1 MAASV
6 PAFEPYT
13 EAFAADPYPVYAA
26 LRETTPVFRSEAL
39 GMVLVT
45 RYRDVRRLLTDRR
58 FGRTSVPRADGRPPP
73 GPLPGELPHW
83 DRWVRVNLLETE
95 GETHARLRLL
105 LGGALAPARIQ
116 ALAGSIE
123 AIATA
128 LVQRLEPGS
137 EVDFVSEIAEPLPVS
152 VIAELFG
159 WPPDEIGTL
168 RPWAADIVRLYE
180 KDATAEDR
188 RRADEAARAFGER
201 LIALIEE
208 RRRRPRDDLVSAL
221 AARLDAADGLSM
233 DELVANSILVLNAGH
248 EATVNAA
255 GNGLLALLRHPDAR
269 RALLAA
275 PARVPQAIEEMLRYD
290 SPLHLF
296 HRFAGEDLEIGGV
309 SVARGEAVGLLY
321 GAANRDPEAFPEPDR
336 FDIGRHPNRHL
347 AFGAATHFCL
357 GAPLARLELRTLF
370 GALLGRLGAMELGEA
385 PEYRTGLVFRGLQR
399 LVVRP

>member
-1 MAASV
+1 SSRARSISGKRRSRYPGWSTRPARAMRTRPASCTVLRTARHSMPAPGSRPSAPPPSSSRSAPASRKGASRPDRARALAASV

-95 GETHARLRLL
+95 GETHARLRRL

-128 LVQRLEPGS
+128 LMQRLEPGS

-208 RRRRPRDDLVSAL
+208 RRRRP
-221 AARLDAADGLSM
+221 
-233 DELVANSILVLNAGH
+233 
-248 EATVNAA
+248 
-255 GNGLLALLRHPDAR
+255 
-269 RALLAA
+269 
-275 PARVPQAIEEMLRYD
+275 Q
-290 SPLHLF
+290 
-296 HRFAGEDLEIGGV
+296 
-309 SVARGEAVGLLY
+309 
-321 GAANRDPEAFPEPDR
+321 
-336 FDIGRHPNRHL
+336 IGRASCRERGQVTVR
-347 AFGAATHFCL
+347 GA
-357 GAPLARLELRTLF
+357 
-370 GALLGRLGAMELGEA
+370 
-385 PEYRTGLVFRGLQR
+385 Q
-399 LVVRP
+399 